1 MIILTAFTFRILGNR
16 ILNLSIFGF
25 GFVGITIVA
34 LSAVPDV
41 LIVMPMLLAIFA
53 SVVPIIYYVRNTEEQ
68 QRRNFWAFKQQIS
81 RIELT
86 KSEMLALVTEK
97 ERLSQALS
105 SKQREL
111 DARCGPSAV
120 EEALFRQHR
129 SRIKRIVKASITHTP
144 MET

>member
-1 MIILTAFTFRILGNR
+1 MLQRICSRAKNIGVPP
-16 ILNLSIFGF
+16 LSTNN
-25 GFVGITIVA
+25 VSQQNPSECLPYTTVA
-34 LSAVPDV
+34 LTAVPDFS
-41 LIVMPMLLAIFA
+41 IAMPMLLVIFA
-53 SVVPIIYYVRNTEEQ
+53 SGFPIIYYVRNTEEQ

-111 DARCGPSAV
+111 DARCGPS
-120 EEALFRQHR
+120 
-129 SRIKRIVKASITHTP
+129 
-144 MET
+144 